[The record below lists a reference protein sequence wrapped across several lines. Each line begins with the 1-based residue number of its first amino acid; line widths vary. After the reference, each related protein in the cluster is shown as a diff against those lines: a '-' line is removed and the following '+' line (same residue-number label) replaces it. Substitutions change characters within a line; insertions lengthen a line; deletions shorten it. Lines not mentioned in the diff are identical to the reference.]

1 MATDVITTDDHNWQL
16 VVSAPVVEDGV
27 KMYAEKCVPGV
38 GVIKNL
44 YVNFLLR
51 TEMYGRIVMKHHGI
65 DIVAEG
71 LHTSFSC

>member
-1 MATDVITTDDHNWQL
+1 
-16 VVSAPVVEDGV
+16 
-27 KMYAEKCVPGV
+27 MYAEKCVPGV

-51 TEMYGRIVMKHHGI
+51 TEMYGRIVETFVL
-65 DIVAEG
+65 IVTEG